1 MADRIKRTDI
11 IMSDKKSRSQSQ
23 SSNNK
28 KDGFI
33 MQAGILA
40 AASIICRIIGLLYR
54 GPLTGIIGDEGNGY
68 YSTAYTIYT
77 IILLVSSYSIPSA
90 IAKVLAQRLALKE
103 YRNAQRIFKCALVY
117 VMVVGGA
124 ASLILFIWAPSFV
137 MGNSIPVLR
146 IFAPTIFFYGLLGV
160 LRGYFQ
166 AHRTM
171 TQTSVSQIL
180 EQILNAAVSLGAAY
194 GLTRVAIGAGEDAS
208 TQAMYGAIGSALGT
222 GSGVVI
228 ALLFMAILYMASRKI
243 IKHRIA
249 YDKTEKLESYW
260 DIFKLMMAV
269 VTPFILSTCIYNMTT
284 SLNQTIYLKMMVKF
298 KEMDAITATTE
309 LGILSTKAVTIAD
322 IPIALASAM
331 SSAIVPTIASTYAQR
346 FVRQTKKKVA
356 YAIKITMLISIPA
369 AVGIGV
375 LARPVV
381 MILFPQIDSLE
392 LASRLLI
399 GLAVTV
405 IFYGLSTL
413 TNAVLQGIGKVNT
426 PVINAAIAIFI
437 QTAVLVAVLYYTDFG
452 VYGVMLAKVLY
463 SLLMC
468 ILNNIFMRKYLGYK
482 QEIDKTFA
490 RPIFSAIMMGAA
502 AFGIYKGMSYLLA
515 FFMESAYFMNLIA
528 FGVAA
533 LIGALLY
540 FVLVIKLK
548 AVKEADLKGLPKG
561 RVIVKAAKKMRLL

>member
-1 MADRIKRTDI
+1 
-11 IMSDKKSRSQSQ
+11 MSDKKRKSQSQ
-23 SSNNK
+23 GRNNK

-40 AASIICRIIGLLYR
+40 AASIICRMIGLLYR

-68 YSTAYTIYT
+68 YSTAYNIYT
-77 IILLVSSYSIPSA
+77 IVLLVSSYSIPSA

-124 ASLILFIWAPSFV
+124 ASLVLFLWAPSFV

-146 IFAPTIFFYGLLGV
+146 VFAPTIFFYGLLGV

-171 TQTSVSQIL
+171 MQTSVSQIL

-194 GLTRVAIGAGEDAS
+194 GLIQVAVKAGGDAS
-208 TQAMYGAIGSALGT
+208 SQAMYGAIGSALGT
-222 GSGVVI
+222 GSGVVV
-228 ALLFMAILYMASRKI
+228 ALLFMAVIYLMSRKV
-243 IKHRIA
+243 IKRRID
-249 YDKTEKLESYW
+249 YDRTETEESYF

-269 VTPFILSTCIYNMTT
+269 VTPFILSTCIYNLTT

-298 KEMDAITATTE
+298 KEMDEIAATTQ
-309 LGILSTKAVTIAD
+309 LGIFSTKAVTISN

-331 SSAIVPTIASTYAQR
+331 SSAIVPTIASTYAQGSIK
-346 FVRQTKKKVA
+346 QTKKKVA
-356 YAIKITMLISIPA
+356 YSIKVTMLISIPA

-375 LARPVV
+375 LARPVMMV
-381 MILFPQIDSLE
+381 LFPQLDSLE
-392 LASRLLI
+392 LASRLLM
-399 GLAVTV
+399 GLAATV
-405 IFYGLSTL
+405 VFYGLSTL

-426 PVINAAIAIFI
+426 PVFNAAAAICV
-437 QTAVLVAVLYYTDFG
+437 QTAVLVSVLYYTDFG
-452 VYGVMLAKVLY
+452 IYGVMVSTVLY
-463 SLLMC
+463 SFLMC
-468 ILNNIFMRKYLGYK
+468 VLNNVFMRKYLGYK
-482 QEIDKTFA
+482 QEIDRTFA
-490 RPIFSAIMMGAA
+490 RPLFSAVIMGAVA
-502 AFGIYKGMSYLLA
+502 YGIYEGMSYLLRL
-515 FFMESAYFMNLIA
+515 FMDSAYLINLIA
-528 FGVAA
+528 FTVAV

-540 FVLVIKLK
+540 FVLVIKIK

-561 RVIVKAAKKMRLL
+561 RAIVKMAKKARLL